1 MSEQKLKV
9 GQKVFFTNEKLPYE
23 VKAVSDRYAVV
34 SRKLHRR
41 EDAELLHHKV
51 SMLAYFSFTEA
62 YDDNKGNPVYSL
74 LDFKE
79 NLKAPDNL
87 IFGNYDYF
95 NSDDCEKAIKDL
107 ENGTIELSHR
117 GRVELSIDW
126 KRTLKTESQLK

>member
-1 MSEQKLKV
+1 MLEQKLKP

-23 VKAVSDRYAVV
+23 VKAISDRYAVV

-41 EDAELLHHKV
+41 EDAGLLHHKV

-87 IFGNYDYF
+87 IFGSYNYF
-95 NSDDCEKAIKDL
+95 NADDCENAIKDL
-107 ENGTIELSHR
+107 ENGTIELSYR
-117 GRVELSIDW
+117 GRVDLSIDW
-126 KRTLKTESQLK
+126 ERTLESKS